1 MMETFDLIDALR
13 RTGRRGAMATLVRTR
28 GTTPRKE
35 GTKMLVDEEGQILG
49 SVTIGGCVDA
59 RVIEEAGS
67 VLSSGTPRPI
77 EMRLGDE
84 EAWEIGLTCGG
95 TVELLI
101 EPLCPSKSD
110 DAGSQW
116 YDAARVEADRGEGA
130 ALVTVVGGDALP
142 LGSRMLIGA
151 GGGVRGTLGADLDA
165 RLLRDIPPEIR
176 SRAAPVTRSYPVAG
190 GKTADLFID
199 FFGPPSTL
207 LIFGA
212 GAVAIPLAALGK
224 GLGFRIVIVDGRPR
238 FAHRGR
244 FPDADEIHV
253 GIPSEIAEKFPL
265 GPATSV
271 VLVAHDYKYDI
282 PVLLRVLKGDLPYIG
297 MLGSRRRGKA
307 IFDRLREKGVEERQ
321 LERIRVPIGLDLG
334 AQTTAEIAVSI
345 LAEMVAVKYGR
356 GGGPLSRMTPGPAPD
371 RDSGESG
378 NR

>member
-1 MMETFDLIDALR
+1 METFDLIEALR

-67 VLSSGTPRPI
+67 VLAGGVARSI

-101 EPLCPSKSD
+101 EPLSPSSPD
-110 DAGSQW
+110 DAGSKW
-116 YDAARVEADRGEGA
+116 YDAARAEADRGSGA
-130 ALVTVVGGDALP
+130 ALVTVVGGEGLP
-142 LGSRMLIGA
+142 LGARMLIGT
-151 GGGVRGTLGADLDA
+151 GGAVRGSLGADLDA
-165 RLLRDIPPEIR
+165 RLLQKVPAEIR
-176 SRAAPVTRSYPVAG
+176 SRAASVTRSYPVAG
-190 GKTADLFID
+190 GTAVDLFID
-199 FFGPPSTL
+199 FFGPPASL

-224 GLGFRIVIVDGRPR
+224 GLGFRTVIVDGRPR

-265 GPATSV
+265 SPATWV
-271 VLVAHDYKYDI
+271 VLVAHDYKYDVPI
-282 PVLLRVLKGDLPYIG
+282 LLRVLKSDVPYIG

-307 IFDRLREKGVEERQ
+307 IFDLLREKGVAEERI
-321 LERIRVPIGLDLG
+321 ERIRVPIGLDLG

-345 LAEMVAVKYGR
+345 LAEMVAVKYGK
-356 GGGPLSRMTPGPAPD
+356 GGAPLSRIGREEKASGAPPA
-371 RDSGESG
+371 GG
-378 NR
+378 GK